1 MSSSS
6 GLTDS
11 AAEEARVN
19 WSSFWSNSRASPL
32 KASSLRREELGVA
45 TAEGTK
51 VVGVGLRPGP
61 VEWRWWARRTLL
73 K

>member
-51 VVGVGLRPGP
+51 DGVGLRPGP
-61 VEWRWWARRTLL
+61 VEWRWARRRLL